1 MANRYF
7 LITAEEFI
15 NHVSNLDT
23 IPAWNLART
32 QVIIEVP
39 PSYPIPPNISSFSNG
54 NDVNSYRFNEER
66 RSEWEDENDFL

>member
-1 MANRYF
+1 
-7 LITAEEFI
+7 
-15 NHVSNLDT
+15 
-23 IPAWNLART
+23 ART